1 MILKSMLNKSFHI
14 FYLIIEMNVE
24 PCRTFSE
31 KLDLVGTFAIDVVE
45 NITLTFCY
53 NSFKGFRFDNLFAGK
68 IALPRAYSK
77 ENGRRGL
84 IHFSVYAWL
93 LLYYVLL
100 LHIYLIRYIPVSLM

>member
-77 ENGRRGL
+77 ENGRRGANTFLCICMAL
-84 IHFSVYAWL
+84 IILCITVT
-93 LLYYVLL
+93 
-100 LHIYLIRYIPVSLM
+100 YLFD